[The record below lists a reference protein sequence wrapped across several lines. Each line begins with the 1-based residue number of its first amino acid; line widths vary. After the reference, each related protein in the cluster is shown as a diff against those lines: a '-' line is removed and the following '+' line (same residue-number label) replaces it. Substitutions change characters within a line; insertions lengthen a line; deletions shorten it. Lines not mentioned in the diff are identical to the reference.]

1 MDYDALVGK
10 TDKKKK
16 KSTLKSEAKAQETQQ
31 MRDIPSVSRASWPG
45 LLVGEECSPAFHPTP
60 SYMGETVK

>member
-45 LLVGEECSPAFHPTP
+45 LLV
-60 SYMGETVK
+60 

>member
-16 KSTLKSEAKAQETQQ
+16 KFTLKSEAKAQETQQ

-45 LLVGEECSPAFHPTP
+45 LLV
-60 SYMGETVK
+60 